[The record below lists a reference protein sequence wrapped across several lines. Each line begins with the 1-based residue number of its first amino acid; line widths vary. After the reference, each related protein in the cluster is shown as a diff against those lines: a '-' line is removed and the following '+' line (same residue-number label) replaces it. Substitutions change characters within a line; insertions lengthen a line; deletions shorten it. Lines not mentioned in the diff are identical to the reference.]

1 MKDLIESDD
10 SYLLVPL
17 TKGDFASEIATRGG
31 IVKYVEEK
39 FKYIKAIWN
48 PEIRKELKSKID
60 EKVTGL
66 LGSNKDLRSAINNGA

>member
-1 MKDLIESDD
+1 MKDYIELDD

-31 IVKYVEEK
+31 IINYVEEK

-48 PEIRKELKSKID
+48 PTIRQELK
-60 EKVTGL
+60 
-66 LGSNKDLRSAINNGA
+66 

>member
-1 MKDLIESDD
+1 
-10 SYLLVPL
+10 L

-31 IVKYVEEK
+31 IINYVEEK

-48 PEIRKELKSKID
+48 PEIRNELKQKID

-66 LGSNKDLRSAINNGA
+66 LGDEKSKKTLRNAINNGA

>member
-1 MKDLIESDD
+1 MKDYIELDD

-31 IVKYVEEK
+31 IINYVEEK

-48 PEIRKELKSKID
+48 PAIRQELK
-60 EKVTGL
+60 
-66 LGSNKDLRSAINNGA
+66 

>member
-1 MKDLIESDD
+1 
-10 SYLLVPL
+10 L

-31 IVKYVEEK
+31 IINYVEEK

-48 PEIRKELKSKID
+48 SEIRNELKQKID

-66 LGSNKDLRSAINNGA
+66 LGSDKTIRNAINNGA